1 MSTLK
6 SIIFETLP
14 DPEEYYE
21 TAEAL
26 RDLDRQYQHFTRT
39 VWNASKQLMKFDEI
53 NRLVAYE
60 VEEKAPKVTT
70 GRSSSG
76 RSSSSSK
83 SSTTSKPSAKST
95 TPNPTEDNDPF
106 ANDFAIEFKL
116 KDILFDFFDIDWEQV
131 MRVLIAGIT
140 TASGGLIFGIMA
152 DNFAFNFDG
161 KLDREEFLNALKAI
175 LPAILGGVAGVMLGG
190 PLGAAIGLT
199 IGTLISLNVMD
210 FDYSGIIHK
219 FQEFFVDLT
228 GFYDKEWNSWSD
240 MVHGL
245 WEGLK
250 TWWRGL
256 TLGRFDFKLPHLTVT
271 WQELGANSILAR
283 YLGITAIPH
292 MGVEW
297 YARGGIVDGATLI
310 GAGEQEKEA
319 IIPLERHT
327 EWIHLVAVQLKEELA
342 KLTPAQPALIRM
354 IPAAASALVPYAATA
369 APAPAYEAP
378 DLSGLA
384 TTIAQAIAE
393 ISNRPLPEQQIRVY
407 LDGRQLSDAVT
418 RYQRRSDRS
427 NGYKRKEKSRAALL
441 WQESYYVL
449 LIFVDGPGHG
459 MQRGKSS
466 KAFFMTTQS
475 ICFTAFP
482 QQMAIFVGYMR
493 QRIVSATAS
502 SRPA

>member
-39 VWNASKQLMKFDEI
+39 VWKASKQLLKFDEI

-70 GRSSSG
+70 ARA
-76 RSSSSSK
+76 SSSSSK
-83 SSTTSKPSAKST
+83 STTTSKPSAKST
-95 TPNPTEDNDPF
+95 SSHSSVPDPF
-106 ANDFAIEFKL
+106 ANDFAVEFKL

-131 MRVLIAGIT
+131 MRVLIAGLT
-140 TASGGLIFGIMA
+140 TVSGGLIGGTIGAAVGGFTGGPIGLGIGLAAGLIFGVMA

-161 KLDREEFLNALKAI
+161 KLDREEFLNAIKAI
-175 LPAILGGVAGVMLGG
+175 LPAILGGVAGIVIGG
-190 PLGAAIGLT
+190 PAGAAIGLT

-250 TWWRGL
+250 SWWRGL
-256 TLGRFDFKLPHLTVT
+256 SLGRFDFKLPHLTVT

-310 GAGEQEKEA
+310 GAGEQGKEA

-327 EWIHLVAVQLKEELA
+327 EWIRLVAEQLKEELA
-342 KLTPAQPALIRM
+342 KLTPAPPAMIRM
-354 IPAAASALVPYAATA
+354 IPATASALVPYAATA
-369 APAPAYEAP
+369 TPAPAYEAP

-384 TTIAQAIAE
+384 NTIAQAIAE
-393 ISNRPLPEQQIRVY
+393 IADRLQPEQQIRVY

-418 RYQRRSDRS
+418 RYQRRDNRA
-427 NGYKRKEKSRAALL
+427 NG
-441 WQESYYVL
+441 
-449 LIFVDGPGHG
+449 G
-459 MQRGKSS
+459 
-466 KAFFMTTQS
+466 
-475 ICFTAFP
+475 
-482 QQMAIFVGYMR
+482 
-493 QRIVSATAS
+493 
-502 SRPA
+502 

>member
-26 RDLDRQYQHFTRT
+26 KDLDRQYQHFTRT
-39 VWNASKQLMKFDEI
+39 VWKASKQLLKFDEI

-60 VEEKAPKVTT
+60 VEEKEPKATT
-70 GRSSSG
+70 GRTSSG
-76 RSSSSSK
+76 SSRSSSSSK
-83 SSTTSKPSAKST
+83 SSSSKSSSKSGGGKSSSRST
-95 TPNPTEDNDPF
+95 APKTGANPAEDEDPF
-106 ANDFAIEFKL
+106 ARDFALELKL
-116 KDILFDFFDIDWEQV
+116 KDVLFDFLDIDWEQV
-131 MRVLIAGIT
+131 MAALIAGLT
-140 TASGGLIFGIMA
+140 TVSGGLLGAAIGGAVGGLAGGPVGLGIGIAAGLIFGIMA

-161 KLDREEFLNALKAI
+161 KLDKEEFFNAVKAI
-175 LPAILGGVAGVMLGG
+175 LPAILGGVAGVVIGG
-190 PLGAAIGLT
+190 PAGAAIGLA
-199 IGTLISLNVMD
+199 IGTLISLNVMK
-210 FDYSGIIHK
+210 FDYSDIIHRI
-219 FQEFFVDLT
+219 QGFFVDLT

-245 WEGLK
+245 WDGLK
-250 TWWRGL
+250 SWWHGL
-256 TLGRFDFKLPHLTVT
+256 TLGRFDFRLPHLTVT

-310 GAGEQEKEA
+310 GAGEQGKEA

-342 KLTPAQPALIRM
+342 KLAPASPQLIRM

-369 APAPAYEAP
+369 APAAGYEAP

-393 ISNRPLPEQQIRVY
+393 IGNRPQPEQQIRVY

-418 RYQRRSDRS
+418 RYQRRDNRA
-427 NGYKRKEKSRAALL
+427 NG
-441 WQESYYVL
+441 
-449 LIFVDGPGHG
+449 G
-459 MQRGKSS
+459 
-466 KAFFMTTQS
+466 
-475 ICFTAFP
+475 
-482 QQMAIFVGYMR
+482 
-493 QRIVSATAS
+493 
-502 SRPA
+502 

>member
-1 MSTLK
+1 MNLK

-39 VWNASKQLMKFDEI
+39 VWKASKQLMKFDEI

-70 GRSSSG
+70 GRASSG
-76 RSSSSSK
+76 RSSSSK
-83 SSTTSKPSAKST
+83 SSSKT
-95 TPNPTEDNDPF
+95 TPKSSASKTANPTEDEDPF
-106 ANDFAIEFKL
+106 ARDFALEFKL

-140 TASGGLIFGIMA
+140 AASGGLLGGTIGAAVGGFAGGLPGLAIGMELGLLFGIMA

-161 KLDREEFLNALKAI
+161 KLNKEEFFNALKAI
-175 LPAILGGVAGVMLGG
+175 LPAILGGVAGVMIGG
-190 PLGAAIGLT
+190 PGGAAIGLA

-240 MVHGL
+240 MIRGL

-250 TWWRGL
+250 SWWHGL
-256 TLGRFDFKLPHLTVT
+256 SLGRFDFKLPHLTVS

-310 GAGEQEKEA
+310 GAGEQGKEA

-327 EWIHLVAVQLKEELA
+327 EWIRLVAEQLKEELA
-342 KLTPAQPALIRM
+342 KLAPASPQLIRM

-369 APAPAYEAP
+369 APAPAYELP

-393 ISNRPLPEQQIRVY
+393 IGNRPQPEQQIRVY

-418 RYQRRSDRS
+418 RYQRRDNRA
-427 NGYKRKEKSRAALL
+427 NG
-441 WQESYYVL
+441 
-449 LIFVDGPGHG
+449 G
-459 MQRGKSS
+459 
-466 KAFFMTTQS
+466 
-475 ICFTAFP
+475 
-482 QQMAIFVGYMR
+482 
-493 QRIVSATAS
+493 
-502 SRPA
+502 

>member
-26 RDLDRQYQHFTRT
+26 LDLDRQYQHFTRT
-39 VWNASKQLMKFDEI
+39 VWKASKQLMKFDEI

-70 GRSSSG
+70 GRASSG
-76 RSSSSSK
+76 RSSSSKSSTSSK
-83 SSTTSKPSAKST
+83 SSSKTTTPKTTAKSNT
-95 TPNPTEDNDPF
+95 ATPTEDEDPF
-106 ANDFAIEFKL
+106 ARDFALEFKL
-116 KDILFDFFDIDWEQV
+116 KDVLFDFFDIDWEQV

-140 TASGGLIFGIMA
+140 TASGGLLGATIGAAVGGFTGGPIGMGIGIAAGLIFGIMA

-161 KLDREEFLNALKAI
+161 KLDKEEFFNALKAI
-175 LPAILGGVAGVMLGG
+175 LPAVLGGIAGVMIGG
-190 PLGAAIGLT
+190 PGGAAIGLA

-245 WEGLK
+245 WKGLK
-250 TWWRGL
+250 SWWRGL
-256 TLGRFDFKLPHLTVT
+256 SLGRFDFKLPHLTVT

-310 GAGEQEKEA
+310 GAGEQGKEA

-327 EWIHLVAVQLKEELA
+327 EWIRLVAEQLKEELA
-342 KLTPAQPALIRM
+342 KLTPAPPAMIRM
-354 IPAAASALVPYAATA
+354 IPATASALVPYAATA
-369 APAPAYEAP
+369 TPAPAYEAP

-384 TTIAQAIAE
+384 NTIAQAIAE
-393 ISNRPLPEQQIRVY
+393 IADRPQPEQQIRVY

-418 RYQRRSDRS
+418 RYQRRDNRA
-427 NGYKRKEKSRAALL
+427 NG
-441 WQESYYVL
+441 
-449 LIFVDGPGHG
+449 G
-459 MQRGKSS
+459 
-466 KAFFMTTQS
+466 
-475 ICFTAFP
+475 
-482 QQMAIFVGYMR
+482 
-493 QRIVSATAS
+493 
-502 SRPA
+502 

>member
-14 DPEEYYE
+14 DTEEYYE
-21 TAEAL
+21 TTEAL

-39 VWNASKQLMKFDEI
+39 VWKASKQLMKFDEI

-70 GRSSSG
+70 GRTSSG
-76 RSSSSSK
+76 SSKSSSSSK
-83 SSTTSKPSAKST
+83 STTTSKPSAKST
-95 TPNPTEDNDPF
+95 SSHSSVPDPF
-106 ANDFAIEFKL
+106 ANDFAVEFKL

-140 TASGGLIFGIMA
+140 TASGGLLGATIGAAVGGFTGGPIGMGIGIAAGLIFGVMA

-161 KLDREEFLNALKAI
+161 KLDKEEFFNALKAI
-175 LPAILGGVAGVMLGG
+175 LPAILGGVAGIVIGG
-190 PLGAAIGLT
+190 PAGAAIGLT
-199 IGTLISLNVMD
+199 IGTLISLHVMD

-219 FQEFFVDLT
+219 FQDFFVDLT

-250 TWWRGL
+250 SWWHGL
-256 TLGRFDFKLPHLTVT
+256 SLGRFDFKLPHLTVS

-310 GAGEQEKEA
+310 GAGEQGKEA

-327 EWIHLVAVQLKEELA
+327 EWIRLVAVQLKEELA
-342 KLTPAQPALIRM
+342 KLSPAPPAMIRM

-384 TTIAQAIAE
+384 NTIAQAIAE
-393 ISNRPLPEQQIRVY
+393 IANRPQPEQQIRVY

-418 RYQRRSDRS
+418 RYQRRDNRA
-427 NGYKRKEKSRAALL
+427 NG
-441 WQESYYVL
+441 
-449 LIFVDGPGHG
+449 G
-459 MQRGKSS
+459 
-466 KAFFMTTQS
+466 
-475 ICFTAFP
+475 
-482 QQMAIFVGYMR
+482 
-493 QRIVSATAS
+493 
-502 SRPA
+502 

>member
-39 VWNASKQLMKFDEI
+39 VWKASKQLLKFDEI

-60 VEEKAPKVTT
+60 VEEKAPKATT
-70 GRSSSG
+70 TRASTG
-76 RSSSSSK
+76 SSK
-83 SSTTSKPSAKST
+83 SSSSTKSSTPKTTVKST
-95 TPNPTEDNDPF
+95 AAKTASPTEDDDPF
-106 ANDFAIEFKL
+106 AHDFALEFKL
-116 KDILFDFFDIDWEQV
+116 KDVLFDFLGIDWEQV

-140 TASGGLIFGIMA
+140 TASGGLLGATIGGAVGGFAGGPIGMGIGIAAGLIFGIMA

-161 KLDREEFLNALKAI
+161 KLNKEEFFNALKAI
-175 LPAILGGVAGVMLGG
+175 LPAILGGVAGVMIGG
-190 PLGAAIGLT
+190 PAGAAIGLA
-199 IGTLISLNVMD
+199 IGTLISLHVMD

-240 MVHGL
+240 MVHSL

-250 TWWRGL
+250 SWWHGL
-256 TLGRFDFKLPHLTVT
+256 SLGRFDFKLPHLTVT

-310 GAGEQEKEA
+310 GAGEQGKEA

-327 EWIHLVAVQLKEELA
+327 EWIRLVAEQLKEELA
-342 KLTPAQPALIRM
+342 KLSPAPPAMIRM

-393 ISNRPLPEQQIRVY
+393 IADRPQPEQQIRVY

-418 RYQRRSDRS
+418 RYQRRDSRS
-427 NGYKRKEKSRAALL
+427 MGE
-441 WQESYYVL
+441 
-449 LIFVDGPGHG
+449 
-459 MQRGKSS
+459 
-466 KAFFMTTQS
+466 
-475 ICFTAFP
+475 
-482 QQMAIFVGYMR
+482 
-493 QRIVSATAS
+493 
-502 SRPA
+502 

>member
-39 VWNASKQLMKFDEI
+39 VWKASKQLLKFDEI

-70 GRSSSG
+70 ARASSG
-76 RSSSSSK
+76 SSK
-83 SSTTSKPSAKST
+83 SSTSSKSTTTSKPSAKST
-95 TPNPTEDNDPF
+95 SSHSSVPDPF
-106 ANDFAIEFKL
+106 ANDFAVEFKL

-140 TASGGLIFGIMA
+140 TASGVLIGGTIGAAVGGFTGGPIGLGIGLAAGLIFGVMA

-161 KLDREEFLNALKAI
+161 KLDKEEFFNALKAI
-175 LPAILGGVAGVMLGG
+175 LPAILGGVAGIVIGG
-190 PLGAAIGLT
+190 PAGAAIGLT
-199 IGTLISLNVMD
+199 IGTLISLHVMD

-250 TWWRGL
+250 TWWHGL
-256 TLGRFDFKLPHLTVT
+256 SLGRFDFKLPHLTVS

-310 GAGEQEKEA
+310 GAGEQGKEA

-327 EWIHLVAVQLKEELA
+327 EWIRLVAEQLKEELA
-342 KLTPAQPALIRM
+342 KLTPAPPAMIRM
-354 IPAAASALVPYAATA
+354 IPATASALVPYAATA
-369 APAPAYEAP
+369 TLAPAYEAP
-378 DLSGLA
+378 DLAGLA
-384 TTIAQAIAE
+384 NTIAQAIAE
-393 ISNRPLPEQQIRVY
+393 IADRPQPEQQIRVY

-418 RYQRRSDRS
+418 RYQRRDNRA
-427 NGYKRKEKSRAALL
+427 NG
-441 WQESYYVL
+441 
-449 LIFVDGPGHG
+449 G
-459 MQRGKSS
+459 
-466 KAFFMTTQS
+466 
-475 ICFTAFP
+475 
-482 QQMAIFVGYMR
+482 
-493 QRIVSATAS
+493 
-502 SRPA
+502 

>member
-1 MSTLK
+1 MNLK
-6 SIIFETLP
+6 SIIFSTLP

-39 VWNASKQLMKFDEI
+39 VWKASKQLMKFDEI

-70 GRSSSG
+70 ARASSG
-76 RSSSSSK
+76 SSKSSSSSK
-83 SSTTSKPSAKST
+83 STTTSKPSAKST
-95 TPNPTEDNDPF
+95 SSHSSVPDPF
-106 ANDFAIEFKL
+106 ANDFAVEFKL

-140 TASGGLIFGIMA
+140 TASGGLIGGAIGAAVGGFTGGPIGLGIGLAAGLIFGVMA

-161 KLDREEFLNALKAI
+161 KLDKEEFFNALKAI
-175 LPAILGGVAGVMLGG
+175 LPAILGGVAGIVMGG
-190 PLGAAIGLT
+190 PAGAAIGLT
-199 IGTLISLNVMD
+199 IGTLISLHVMD

-228 GFYDKEWNSWSD
+228 GFYDKEWNSWTD
-240 MVHGL
+240 VVHGL

-250 TWWRGL
+250 SWWHGL
-256 TLGRFDFKLPHLTVT
+256 SLGRFDFKLPHMTVT

-310 GAGEQEKEA
+310 GAGEQGKEA

-327 EWIHLVAVQLKEELA
+327 EWIHMVAVQLKEELA
-342 KLTPAQPALIRM
+342 KLMPAPTAMIRM
-354 IPAAASALVPYAATA
+354 IPVAASALVPYAATA
-369 APAPAYEAP
+369 APAASYEPP

-384 TTIAQAIAE
+384 NTIAQAITE
-393 ISNRPLPEQQIRVY
+393 IADRPQPEQQIRVY

-418 RYQRRSDRS
+418 RYQRRD
-427 NGYKRKEKSRAALL
+427 SRANG
-441 WQESYYVL
+441 Q
-449 LIFVDGPGHG
+449 
-459 MQRGKSS
+459 
-466 KAFFMTTQS
+466 
-475 ICFTAFP
+475 
-482 QQMAIFVGYMR
+482 
-493 QRIVSATAS
+493 
-502 SRPA
+502 

>member
-39 VWNASKQLMKFDEI
+39 VWKASKQLLKFDEI

-60 VEEKAPKVTT
+60 VEEKEPKVTT
-70 GRSSSG
+70 GRTSSG
-76 RSSSSSK
+76 SSRSSSSSK
-83 SSTTSKPSAKST
+83 SSSGSKSSSKST
-95 TPNPTEDNDPF
+95 GGKSSSRSTAPKTGAPIEDEDPF
-106 ANDFAIEFKL
+106 ARDFALELKL
-116 KDILFDFFDIDWEQV
+116 KDVLFDFLDIDWEQV
-131 MRVLIAGIT
+131 MAALIAGLT
-140 TASGGLIFGIMA
+140 TVSGGLLGATIGAAVGGFTGGPVGLGIGLTAGLIFGILA

-161 KLDREEFLNALKAI
+161 KLDKEEFFNAVKAI
-175 LPAILGGVAGVMLGG
+175 LPAILGGVAGVVIGG
-190 PLGAAIGLT
+190 PAGAAIGLA
-199 IGTLISLNVMD
+199 IGTLISLNVMK
-210 FDYSGIIHK
+210 FDYSDIIHRI
-219 FQEFFVDLT
+219 QGFFVDLT

-245 WEGLK
+245 WDGLK
-250 TWWRGL
+250 SWWHGL
-256 TLGRFDFKLPHLTVT
+256 TLGRFDFRLPHLTVT
-271 WQELGANSILAR
+271 WQELGSNSILAR

-310 GAGEQEKEA
+310 GAGEQGKEA

-342 KLTPAQPALIRM
+342 KLAPASPRSEASPLGQLIRM

-369 APAPAYEAP
+369 APAANYEPP

-393 ISNRPLPEQQIRVY
+393 IGNRPQPEQQIRVY

-418 RYQRRSDRS
+418 RYQRRNSRS
-427 NGYKRKEKSRAALL
+427 LGE
-441 WQESYYVL
+441 
-449 LIFVDGPGHG
+449 
-459 MQRGKSS
+459 
-466 KAFFMTTQS
+466 
-475 ICFTAFP
+475 
-482 QQMAIFVGYMR
+482 
-493 QRIVSATAS
+493 
-502 SRPA
+502 

>member
-39 VWNASKQLMKFDEI
+39 VWKASKQLMKFDEI

-70 GRSSSG
+70 ARASSG
-76 RSSSSSK
+76 SSKSSSSSK
-83 SSTTSKPSAKST
+83 SSTSSPKST
-95 TPNPTEDNDPF
+95 SSKSGAITDDPF
-106 ANDFAIEFKL
+106 ANDFAVEFKL

-131 MRVLIAGIT
+131 MRVLIAGLT
-140 TASGGLIFGIMA
+140 TVSGGLIGGTIGAAVGGFTGGPIGLGIGLAAGLIFGVMA

-161 KLDREEFLNALKAI
+161 KLDKEEFFNAIKAI
-175 LPAILGGVAGVMLGG
+175 LPAILGGVAGIVIGG
-190 PLGAAIGLT
+190 PAGAAIGLT
-199 IGTLISLNVMD
+199 VGTLISLDVMD

-228 GFYDKEWNSWSD
+228 GFYDKEWNTWSD
-240 MVHGL
+240 VVHGL

-250 TWWRGL
+250 SWWHGL

-310 GAGEQEKEA
+310 GAGEQGKEA

-342 KLTPAQPALIRM
+342 KLAPASPQLIRM

-384 TTIAQAIAE
+384 NTIAQAIAE
-393 ISNRPLPEQQIRVY
+393 IGNRPQPEQQIRVY
-407 LDGRQLSDAVT
+407 LDGRQLSDTVT

-427 NGYKRKEKSRAALL
+427 IG
-441 WQESYYVL
+441 
-449 LIFVDGPGHG
+449 G
-459 MQRGKSS
+459 
-466 KAFFMTTQS
+466 
-475 ICFTAFP
+475 
-482 QQMAIFVGYMR
+482 
-493 QRIVSATAS
+493 
-502 SRPA
+502 